1 MSPPAPTVPDYSH
14 AAAQLLQNAGL
25 GELVSLSPVKG
36 GGNNRVLLATSNNGS
51 HALLKAYF
59 QSPEDPRDRFRHE
72 RAFYQL
78 LTDAEISCTPHSLA
92 WNESERLG
100 LFEFINGEKLTP
112 TDVDASAV
120 LACSSFFTQ
129 LNHSRH
135 LASTSA
141 VPLASEACFSLHD
154 HIDLVQKRVNRLTNF
169 VADPTADPESC
180 DFIRTTLVPAWE
192 SIRSTLTH
200 RQGNEHILPQSHR
213 CISPSDF
220 GFHNALQSNRGL
232 VFFDFEYAGWDD
244 PAKMACDF
252 FCQPEIPAP
261 PETLPAFL
269 DATLL
274 ESWNTETYHERVLAL
289 LPAYRVK
296 WTCIILNVFLTNE
309 ARRRQFAD
317 SALTTE
323 EARQKQLDKAR
334 RQLDLLPPH

>member
-1 MSPPAPTVPDYSH
+1 MSSSTPTAPDYSRS
-14 AAAQLLQNAGL
+14 AAQLLQNAGL
-25 GELVSLSPVKG
+25 GELGSLSPVKG
-36 GGNNRVLLATSNNGS
+36 GGNNRVLLATSYNGS
-51 HALLKAYF
+51 LALFKAYF

-112 TDVDASAV
+112 TDVDVSAV

-135 LASTSA
+135 LTSA
-141 VPLASEACFSLHD
+141 SVVPLASEACFSLND
-154 HIDLVQKRVNRLTNF
+154 HIDLVQKRVNRLTNLG
-169 VADPTADPESC
+169 ADPTADSEVC
-180 DFIRTTLVPAWE
+180 DFIRTKLVPAWE
-192 SIRSTLTH
+192 SIRTKLIH
-200 RQGNEHILPQSHR
+200 RPGNEQILPQSHR

-220 GFHNALQSNRGL
+220 GFHNALQSGRGL

-261 PETLPAFL
+261 AETLPAFL

-274 ESWNTETYHERVLAL
+274 NGWKPETYHERVHSL

-296 WTCIILNVFLTNE
+296 WTCIILNIFLSNE
-309 ARRRQFAD
+309 ARRRNFAD
-317 SALTTE
+317 SSLTTE
-323 EARQKQLDKAR
+323 EARRQQLAKAR
-334 RQLDLLPPH
+334 RQLALLPPH